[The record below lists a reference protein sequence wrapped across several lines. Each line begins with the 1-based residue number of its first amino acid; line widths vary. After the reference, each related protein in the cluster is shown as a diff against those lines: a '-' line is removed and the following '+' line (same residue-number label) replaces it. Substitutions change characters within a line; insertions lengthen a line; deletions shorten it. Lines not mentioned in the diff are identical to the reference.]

1 MNPAPQKVLRGAR
14 MPEERLPSNSSGEGF
29 MGQVA
34 RDIYGSDCKAS
45 KHVM

>member
-1 MNPAPQKVLRGAR
+1 
-14 MPEERLPSNSSGEGF
+14 MPEDRLPSNSSGEGF

-34 RDIYGSDCKAS
+34 RDISGSDCKAS